1 MSANIRKTTTRQLR
15 RHGLFLTLAASLVV
29 CGVVIAQR
37 GAVRQGS
44 PQEAVQYYRQIAVEL
59 GIRDRASIL
68 YSRLDDVVLYAGYTG
83 LSADDLQRLDP
94 NVLMDQSAVI
104 RAGILDPFIL
114 NEQTTAAPIRP
125 GDVLSARF
133 FAPKIINVSDAPETR
148 KLGWR
153 KLIRLRPRPGSP
165 AAQHDISS
173 IIILFNFFTAPND
186 KPFGASADSVN
197 TQVIL
202 TRNTPGKDSIYWLDY
217 GPLAQ
222 GGRLSLELDASFD
235 AGDLKSAAN
244 TSGVAP
250 YYVPD
255 GCVACHGLESNK
267 ALVNYLDTDAW
278 FDRVE
283 NDFARVRQEGLHVL
297 VDAGTD
303 DSSTPEFQRAFDVIR
318 QFNREAATQNATA
331 QPQSFHH
338 AAAETWLR
346 LHATSSDHVQPV
358 QRAVLSSVVWN
369 AASPKDK
376 ETVETLNQYCFRCH
390 GSVKFNVFDKA
401 MVQDPQRLGLI
412 LDRLRPTAQQLNLN
426 PGYLMPP
433 DRHLDDAI
441 RDRLIDLLR

>member
-1 MSANIRKTTTRQLR
+1 MTGLWRHKTIWT
-15 RHGLFLTLAASLVV
+15 LTAILAVLCSVAS
-29 CGVVIAQR
+29 AQR

-44 PQEAVQYYRQIAVEL
+44 PQDAIRYYRQIAVEL

-68 YSRLDDVVLYAGYTG
+68 YSRLDDVVLYAGYAG
-83 LSADDLQRLDP
+83 LSGDDLQRLAP
-94 NVLMDQSAVI
+94 NVLMDQSTLVGSGVFDSSIFA
-104 RAGILDPFIL
+104 
-114 NEQTTAAPIRP
+114 EQVATAPIGV

-133 FAPKIINVSDAPETR
+133 FAPKIINVNDPPDTR

-153 KLIRLRPRPGSP
+153 KLIRLRPRAGSA
-165 AAQHDISS
+165 AAQHNISS
-173 IIILFNFFTAPND
+173 IIILFNFFTAPGE
-186 KPFGASADSVN
+186 KPFGPTADSVN

-202 TRNTPGKDSIYWLDY
+202 TREVVGKDSIYWLDY

-222 GGRLSLELDASFD
+222 GGRLSLQLDASFD

-244 TSGVAP
+244 TTAP

-267 ALVNYLDTDAW
+267 ALINYLDTDHW

-283 NDFARVRQEGLHVL
+283 NDFGRVRQEGLHVL
-297 VDAGTD
+297 IDAGTD
-303 DSSTPEFQRAFDVIR
+303 DSSTPEFQRAFEVIR
-318 QFNREAATQNATA
+318 QFNREAAAQNATA
-331 QPQSFHH
+331 QPHSFHR

-346 LHATSSDHVQPV
+346 LHASSSEHVQPV
-358 QRAVLSSVVWN
+358 LRAVNSSVMWKPDS
-369 AASPKDK
+369 AKDT
-376 ETVETLNQYCFRCH
+376 ETIGILNQYCFRCH

-412 LDRLRPTAQQLNLN
+412 LDRLRPSAQQLNLN
-426 PGYLMPP
+426 PGYLMPS
-433 DRHLDDAI
+433 DRHLDDSV